1 MGAGQIFHSKLYKN
15 FMAKLYGIGAAVVI
29 LGALFK
35 INHYAGADIMLI
47 AGMGTEAIIFIFSAF
62 EPPHVEPDW
71 SLVYPE
77 LRYMYHGGEE
87 IKSNTQSRRGS
98 APVNS
103 ATQQLDK
110 MFEDANMDAAMFE
123 KLGKGLSKLSENAAQ
138 MADIS
143 SAASATNDYV
153 KIMHK
158 ATESAGELS
167 TNYSKT
173 AETLGRVNEKAGQI
187 TEVINTASVAK
198 EYIKVMSEATQSV
211 SDLTKTYTK
220 ATESFGKTISSLE
233 GFSVDGQQLK
243 EVVKKITSLNTAYEL
258 QLQGSTQ
265 AAEMNKKL
273 NITLKEYVDK
283 MNQSAENAA
292 QFNKQISELSSRMNA
307 LNTVYGNML
316 SAMNFKS

>member
-1 MGAGQIFHSKLYKN
+1 MGAGQIFHSKFYKS

-47 AGMGTEAIIFIFSAF
+47 AGMGTEAIIFFFSAF

-77 LRYMYHGGEE
+77 LRYMYHGDKEKQQE
-87 IKSNTQSRRGS
+87 LKM
-98 APVNS
+98 APKAATNS

-110 MFEDANMDAAMFE
+110 MFEDAKMDAALFE
-123 KLGKGLSKLSENAAQ
+123 KLGKGLTKLSENAAQ
-138 MADIS
+138 MSDIS

-153 KIMHK
+153 KVMHK
-158 ATESAGELS
+158 ATESADELS
-167 TNYSKT
+167 HNYSKT

-187 TEVINTASVAK
+187 TEVVNTASVAK
-198 EYIKVMSEATQSV
+198 EYMKVMSEATQSV
-211 SDLTKTYTK
+211 GDLTKVYAK
-220 ATESFGKTISSLE
+220 ATQSFEKTINELE
-233 GFSVDGQQLK
+233 GCSIDGQQLK
-243 EVVKKITSLNTAYEL
+243 EVVKKINSLNTAYEL

-265 AAEMNKKL
+265 VAEINNKL
-273 NITLKEYVDK
+273 NVTLKEYVEK

-292 QFNKQISELSSRMNA
+292 QFNKQITELSNRMNA